1 MQGAKTST
9 QKASNVIG
17 NLEVNYSI
25 SRDGRYRIRFYRK
38 NEYEG
43 IVDGYVIETG
53 LSFIISVD
61 YNRFIELLRKRRN
74 QRIPGMNYQ
83 RSEQ

>member
-1 MQGAKTST
+1 
-9 QKASNVIG
+9 VIG
-17 NLEVNYSI
+17 NLEVKYSI
-25 SRDGRYRIRFYRK
+25 SRDGRYMIRFYRK

-43 IVDGYVIETG
+43 IVDGYIVETG

-74 QRIPGMNYQ
+74 QRVEGVNYQ
-83 RSEQ
+83 RTQK